1 MEEKQLKRKKVFR
14 APVAAVLVT
23 AVAAAVV
30 VPVVLY
36 CMGYIDYAEPA
47 RGEGYYLMAYFSGNT
62 PEEERISFAVSDDG
76 YNYTPLNGGRAMVE
90 QSTGTGCAR
99 DPYILK
105 GEDGYYYLLATDMQS
120 GLGWT
125 SNHAVV
131 TWKSSDLLNWERES
145 NIDLHDCPGYE
156 NVNRA
161 WAPQAIWDE
170 EKGLYMV
177 YYSSSVWEKDGKS
190 SKTCIWRAYTRD
202 FTGFITDDPFLAPA
216 PMFAPAS
223 GADAIDADI
232 VKDGDTYY
240 MYYKDQGL
248 DDICLATSE
257 RLDGGYEERGV
268 VNVRYQ
274 GVEGSFIYN
283 IAGTDEWV
291 MFMDSYKYGRFF
303 MQQTDD
309 MLNFRRVNKN
319 DYSVDFSPRHGSVTA
334 ISAEEYDRLT
344 SI

>member
-1 MEEKQLKRKKVFR
+1 M
-14 APVAAVLVT
+14 
-23 AVAAAVV
+23 
-30 VPVVLY
+30 PVVLY
-36 CMGYIDYAEPA
+36 CTGYIDYAEPA

-125 SNHAVV
+125 SNHAV
-131 TWKSSDLLNWERES
+131 
-145 NIDLHDCPGYE
+145 
-156 NVNRA
+156 
-161 WAPQAIWDE
+161 
-170 EKGLYMV
+170 
-177 YYSSSVWEKDGKS
+177 
-190 SKTCIWRAYTRD
+190 
-202 FTGFITDDPFLAPA
+202 
-216 PMFAPAS
+216 
-223 GADAIDADI
+223 
-232 VKDGDTYY
+232 
-240 MYYKDQGL
+240 
-248 DDICLATSE
+248 
-257 RLDGGYEERGV
+257 
-268 VNVRYQ
+268 
-274 GVEGSFIYN
+274 EGSFIYN
-283 IAGTDEWV
+283 IAGTDKWV

-334 ISAEEYDRLT
+334 ISGEEYKRLT

>member
-1 MEEKQLKRKKVFR
+1 MRARRKCFVVKPAVNGEKRRLPPRFDR
-14 APVAAVLVT
+14 RYAC
-23 AVAAAVV
+23 VAAAVV

-76 YNYTPLNGGRAMVE
+76 YNYTPPNGGRAMVE

-125 SNHAVV
+125 SNHA
-131 TWKSSDLLNWERES
+131 
-145 NIDLHDCPGYE
+145 
-156 NVNRA
+156 
-161 WAPQAIWDE
+161 
-170 EKGLYMV
+170 
-177 YYSSSVWEKDGKS
+177 
-190 SKTCIWRAYTRD
+190 
-202 FTGFITDDPFLAPA
+202 
-216 PMFAPAS
+216 
-223 GADAIDADI
+223 
-232 VKDGDTYY
+232 
-240 MYYKDQGL
+240 
-248 DDICLATSE
+248 
-257 RLDGGYEERGV
+257 
-268 VNVRYQ
+268 
-274 GVEGSFIYN
+274 VEGSFIYN

-334 ISAEEYDRLT
+334 ISGEEYKRFT